1 MTTPKDKFEPQEG
14 PLPAV
19 PESEEELPRGVRC
32 GNPTLREH
40 IGRPDSEPPDLSRF
54 EPRPATDWLA
64 VIGVGS
70 AMVAFLMWA
79 IPANYYSGLFSDERQ
94 TAVAVFLAFS
104 FIALLLR
111 RRN

>member
-1 MTTPKDKFEPQEG
+1 MTTVRDKSKPLREQER
-14 PLPAV
+14 PTDLN
-19 PESEEELPRGVRC
+19 RC
-32 GNPTLREH
+32 GVPLLPEDDWNQL
-40 IGRPDSEPPDLSRF
+40 

-64 VIGVGS
+64 VLGVGS